1 MRGEAPCPGRRKPAP
16 SETPPRAWGRHIAAI
31 PFENA
36 GGNTPTC
43 VGKTRGSGSGR
54 CCARKHPH
62 VRGEDSLLFG
72 REGRH
77 IETPPRAWGRPVV
90 LNIPTRPTR
99 NTPTCVGKTAPIPE
113 SLLIDWKHPHVRGE
127 DSVNGGTNP
136 RDKETPP
143 RAWGRLPRDQN
154 ETGISG
160 NTPTCVG
167 KTRLDPRRQVN
178 TWKHPHVRGEDSD
191 KTFKDGS
198 DQETPPRA
206 WGRLVRAGIRGHQL
220 GNTPTC
226 VGKTTPPSVVKGKSR
241 KHPHVRGEDFGG
253 AVILNDTSET
263 PPRAWGRPLRSL
275 PTRWT
280 IGNTPTCV
288 GKTLAFRQCRHGG
301 EKHPHVR
308 GEDKLLNTK
317 QSAQ

>member
-99 NTPTCVGKTAPIPE
+99 
-113 SLLIDWKHPHVRGE
+113 
-127 DSVNGGTNP
+127 
-136 RDKETPP
+136 
-143 RAWGRLPRDQN
+143 
-154 ETGISG
+154 